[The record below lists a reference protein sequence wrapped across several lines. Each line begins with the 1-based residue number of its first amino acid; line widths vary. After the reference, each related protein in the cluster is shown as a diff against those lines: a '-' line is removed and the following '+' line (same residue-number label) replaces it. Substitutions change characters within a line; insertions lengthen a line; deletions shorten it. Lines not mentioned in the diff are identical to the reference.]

1 MTNSK
6 IYYAYDK
13 YSGIIGYKKIKEG
26 LKIIYTEP
34 KTFSENIGG
43 VSFLKDKYSN
53 DEKYFYFQKNDIL
66 KTNEKL

>member
-6 IYYAYDK
+6 IYYAYHK
-13 YSGIIGYKKIKEG
+13 YSGFIGYKKIKEG

-34 KTFSENIGG
+34 KTYCENIGG
-43 VSFLKDKYSN
+43 VSFKDKYSN
-53 DEKYFYFQKNDIL
+53 DEKYFYYQKNDIL